1 MRLLSLLPLCAPALA
16 LGQVITDQYIEL
28 TVHDTVPLRFS
39 EVVYELRWSDPGD
52 QPYDENADW
61 EKVQREMAARADR
74 ELAKLEK
81 ELRGMGH
88 TVTRT
93 TDAGDDLS
101 LNAYAQPPAPVL
113 RVTAPDQQALK
124 PMVAAL
130 RGRPGLEGQ
139 LVHWRFDQP
148 EGAQTAVLQA
158 MYTAAEHRARAIAT
172 LAGRKLGKLLAAHEP
187 EAKEAGLFE
196 LLQLLEGRDRSADDP
211 LQATLMARQ
220 RSMVFRFALID

>member
-1 MRLLSLLPLCAPALA
+1 MRLLLLPLLAPAA
-16 LGQVITDQYIEL
+16 AFGQVMTDQFIEL
-28 TVHDTVPLRFS
+28 TVHDTVPLRFG
-39 EVVYELRWSDPGD
+39 EVVYELRWTDPGD

-61 EKVQREMAARADR
+61 EKVQRQMAERADR

-88 TVTRT
+88 RVERT

-101 LNAYAQPPAPVL
+101 LALYAQPPQPVL

-130 RGRPGLEGQ
+130 RGRPGLEGH
-139 LVHWRFDQP
+139 LASWRFEQP

-158 MYTAAEHRARAIAT
+158 MFNTAEQRARAIAA

-196 LLQLLEGRDRSADDP
+196 LLHLLEGRDRSADDP
-211 LQATLMARQ
+211 VQATLMARQ
-220 RSMVFRFALID
+220 RSMVFRFALMD

>member
-88 TVTRT
+88 SVTRT

-113 RVTAPDQQALK
+113 RVTAPDQQALM

-158 MYTAAEHRARAIAT
+158 MYTTAEQRARAIAT

-187 EAKEAGLFE
+187 EAKEGGLIE
-196 LLQLLEGRDRSADDP
+196 LLQLLEGRDRSAEDP
-211 LQATLMARQ
+211 MQATLLARQ